1 MITYFYKYMRN
12 KHTLIK
18 IITINKIS
26 EQSES

>member
-18 IITINKIS
+18 ITTINKNS
-26 EQSES
+26 EQSET